1 MANITLEKLPDE
13 NEEQFIWRIGQAK
26 DAGIIDLEW
35 TEIADIINKQF
46 REDESEYRSEAAYRK
61 PYQQTKRF
69 FESGVFKQYKTD
81 DAYINELRDTKFEL
95 RKEKQKMF
103 DERAALNRRIREQAR
118 AESFI
123 EIITNKIATVKPLE
137 LKYQRKEFIESDND
151 IICHLTDIHAG
162 ININHWYNTF
172 NMDVLKERLAS
183 YLDQLFDIQKRH
195 NSQDCFLVVGEIISG
210 LIHET
215 LRIEN
220 NENVIEQFIQMSTI
234 LTDVIAEIS
243 NLFNNVHV
251 YVTPGNHSRCIP
263 NKEHA
268 LRGENYDLLLPF
280 YLKASLQNY
289 KNVFIHD
296 NLKDCDVAMFDVRG
310 NKVMAVHGDKDTPES
325 VVQKFTMVFGVKPDI
340 VLLGHRHTNGLLT
353 VYDSKVI
360 QSGCV
365 SGSDNYCVDRRLKN
379 RAEQVISIVDHTGLV
394 CLYDV
399 KID

>member
-1 MANITLEKLPDE
+1 
-13 NEEQFIWRIGQAK
+13 
-26 DAGIIDLEW
+26 
-35 TEIADIINKQF
+35 
-46 REDESEYRSEAAYRK
+46 
-61 PYQQTKRF
+61 
-69 FESGVFKQYKTD
+69 
-81 DAYINELRDTKFEL
+81 
-95 RKEKQKMF
+95 
-103 DERAALNRRIREQAR
+103 
-118 AESFI
+118 
-123 EIITNKIATVKPLE
+123 
-137 LKYQRKEFIESDND
+137 
-151 IICHLTDIHAG
+151 
-162 ININHWYNTF
+162 
-172 NMDVLKERLAS
+172 MDVLKERLAS

>member
-1 MANITLEKLPDE
+1 MANITFEKLPDE

-26 DAGIIDLEW
+26 DAGIIDLDW

-195 NSQDCFLVVGEIISG
+195 NSQNCFLVVGEIISG

-215 LRIEN
+215 LRVEN
-220 NENVIEQFIQMSTI
+220 NENVIEQFIQISMI

-289 KNVFIHD
+289 KNVFIYD

-325 VVQKFTMVFGVKPDI
+325 VVQKFTMVFGIKPDI